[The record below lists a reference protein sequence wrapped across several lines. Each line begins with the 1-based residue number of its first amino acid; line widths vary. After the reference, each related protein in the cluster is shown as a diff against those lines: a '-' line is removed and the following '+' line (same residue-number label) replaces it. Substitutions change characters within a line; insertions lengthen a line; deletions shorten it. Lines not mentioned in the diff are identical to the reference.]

1 MENQNLT
8 RQLGIFWGEV
18 TSPSDAPR
26 HSGIPDKWLPFHST
40 IGLHE
45 AVYEKLYQKRRWGWL
60 QITAVVFALVALVG
74 ALVPTLN
81 SVAPRANQAAAIGN
95 CKQIAIALKIYAG
108 DHGGKYPDSAE
119 PSPTTSNQAFRI
131 LFREDVLRDERLF
144 NCPMSKFQTGGKI
157 GTAPDF
163 SEAVEPGE
171 NHWAM
176 TKGVT
181 DQSPG
186 SMPLVFENPK
196 IPSWP
201 PVWDTDHEGKPVKGR
216 VWRGGKIM
224 VGFNDTSVMS
234 VKIDPETGRPATS
247 STEDRRK
254 DVFTEAATSM
264 GVLDIEE

>member
-1 MENQNLT
+1 
-8 RQLGIFWGEV
+8 V
-18 TSPSDAPR
+18 C
-26 HSGIPDKWLPFHST
+26 
-40 IGLHE
+40 
-45 AVYEKLYQKRRWGWL
+45 EKLYQKRGWGWL
-60 QITAVVFALVALVG
+60 QFTAVVFAVVALVG
-74 ALVPTLN
+74 ALIPAFNQV
-81 SVAPRANQAAAIGN
+81 SAKAPQSMAIGN
-95 CKQIAIALKIYAG
+95 CKQIATALKIYAG

-131 LFREDVLRDERLF
+131 LFREDVLQDERLF
-144 NCPMSKFQTGGKI
+144 NCPMSKFQTDGKI

-234 VKIDPETGRPATS
+234 VKIDPETGRPVTS

>member
-1 MENQNLT
+1 
-8 RQLGIFWGEV
+8 V
-18 TSPSDAPR
+18 
-26 HSGIPDKWLPFHST
+26 
-40 IGLHE
+40 HE
-45 AVYEKLYQKRRWGWL
+45 KHDQKRGWGWL
-60 QITAVVFALVALVG
+60 QITAVVFAVFALVG
-74 ALVPTLN
+74 ALIPAFNQLYVK
-81 SVAPRANQAAAIGN
+81 APQSMAIGN

-186 SMPLVFENPK
+186 SMPLVFENP
-196 IPSWP
+196 
-201 PVWDTDHEGKPVKGR
+201 
-216 VWRGGKIM
+216 
-224 VGFNDTSVMS
+224 
-234 VKIDPETGRPATS
+234 
-247 STEDRRK
+247 
-254 DVFTEAATSM
+254 
-264 GVLDIEE
+264 